1 MKRVLFLILENGN
14 NSLHALEEIGNHGFN
29 GTLIGGASLR
39 HTLEGKLPEE
49 HSFFHLAHWEAENK
63 KESTVSMFVE
73 DDDQLEELKKTIRK
87 CTNHFNDVK
96 GAFFTIPLEDY
107 EGTF

>member
-1 MKRVLFLILENGN
+1 MKRVLFLILGNGAK
-14 NSLHALEEIGNHGFN
+14 SLHALEEINSHGFN
-29 GTLIGGASLR
+29 GTLVGGASLR

-49 HSFFHLAHWEAENK
+49 HSFFHLAQWEADNK
-63 KESTVSMFVE
+63 KESTVSIFIE
-73 DDDQLEELKKTIRK
+73 NEEQLEELKKTIRK
-87 CTNHFNDVK
+87 YTDNFKSVK